1 MNAITKFLTQN
12 AITKLGIIES
22 SDNFGT
28 NTATLGDP
36 IDIALEKF
44 KEHPSVK
51 IIKENV
57 PTESFCKNFAKISV
71 SEMTKELSTLNSKKA
86 GTFDNVPTKALK
98 ISSDICNKVLQK
110 I

>member
-57 PTESFCKNFAKISV
+57 PTESLLHFAKISV

>member
-57 PTESFCKNFAKISV
+57 PTESLLHFTKISV

-86 GTFDNVPTKALK
+86 GTFDNVSTKALK